1 MRASVASTTSR
12 AVTSPARMRRAC
24 SAAPARASVV
34 ASMWPGRYR
43 GDHGERLRTAAKG
56 PMLWVGMT
64 SSARRLL
71 ALAALAGLGG
81 AVTAQA
87 VAATGGARA
96 HATTAAA
103 NKRTKAKAK
112 AKTKARAV
120 KLSGGVAWVPASVLA
135 PSRAPLTGTTGGN
148 NSGASGGPASGS
160 GPTGGST
167 PPTTTTPTTP
177 DPPPQQQALG
187 ATVDERTGYTM
198 LLSRTTLT
206 AGSVVV
212 QLINKGEDPHNLRIV
227 RTSPSGGAPADLPEA
242 APQQQSSK
250 TLTLSSGSYGSETG
264 RTESGGGQ
272 SLYESRPSFQSGIN
286 QSGSNRLNPDVA
298 FDR

>member
-1 MRASVASTTSR
+1 
-12 AVTSPARMRRAC
+12 
-24 SAAPARASVV
+24 
-34 ASMWPGRYR
+34 
-43 GDHGERLRTAAKG
+43 
-56 PMLWVGMT
+56 MLCVGMP

-71 ALAALAGLGG
+71 ALAALAGFGG

-87 VAATGGARA
+87 VAATGGAQA
-96 HATTAAA
+96 HAAAA
-103 NKRTKAKAK
+103 AAAKKRTKAKSR
-112 AKTKARAV
+112 TKARAV

-135 PSRAPLTGTTGGN
+135 PSRPPLGGTTGGGN
-148 NSGASGGPASGS
+148 GSTSGGPASGN
-160 GPTGGST
+160 GNGETGGNA

-212 QLINKGEDPHNLRIV
+212 QLVNKGEDPHNLRIV
-227 RTSPSGGAPADLPEA
+227 RTSPSGGAPTDLPEA

-250 TLTLSSGSYGSETG
+250 TLTLSSGTYY
-264 RTESGGGQ
+264 
-272 SLYESRPSFQSGIN
+272 LYCTLTTPVSHEMAGMHATLRVDP
-286 QSGSNRLNPDVA
+286 
-298 FDR
+298 